1 MATQPGGEI
10 LLYEAKD
17 GAVRVDVRL
26 EQETVWL
33 TQRQMAELF
42 DTSTDNVGL
51 HLKNIYA
58 DEELEEEA
66 TAEDFSVV
74 QIEGQ
79 QRVQRRLKHYNL
91 DAIISVGYRVNSKRG
106 TRFRQWA
113 TRTLREHLV
122 RGYTVN
128 RQRFEHNAQELEA
141 TLALVHRASSG
152 GLLSTDQGRGLVDI
166 IVRYTQTFLLL
177 QRNGRLLRAGEPVI
191 NDVGLAALALLV
203 AASLSKDKE
212 VMIHLVMNMLAEHQP

>member
-79 QRVQRRLKHYNL
+79 RRVQRRLKHYNL

-128 RQRFEHNAQELEA
+128 RQRFEHTMPRNLRRPWLWC
-141 TLALVHRASSG
+141 TGHRP
-152 GLLSTDQGRGLVDI
+152 
-166 IVRYTQTFLLL
+166 
-177 QRNGRLLRAGEPVI
+177 AGC
-191 NDVGLAALALLV
+191 
-203 AASLSKDKE
+203 
-212 VMIHLVMNMLAEHQP
+212 

>member
-17 GAVRVDVRL
+17 GAVRVEVRL
-26 EQETVWL
+26 ERETVWL

-58 DEELEEEA
+58 DEELEELA

-79 QRVQRRLKHYNL
+79 RRVQRCLKHYNL

-122 RGYTVN
+122 RGYTIN

-141 TLALVHRASSG
+141 ALILVRRAANG
-152 GLLSTDQGRGLVDI
+152 ELLTTDQGRGLVDI
-166 IVRYTQTFLLL
+166 IARYTQTFLLL
-177 QRNGRLLRAGEPVI
+177 QRYDEG
-191 NDVGLAALALLV
+191 LLV
-203 AASLSKDKE
+203 EPKGESGGVLPTIGEAMAAIWRLK
-212 VMIHLVMNMLAEHQP
+212 